1 MVIDEASVASEER
14 EHAGRPKAD
23 QVRIDEALYPWTGK
37 FFDVGNGVRMHYLDE
52 GPAAKS
58 GGPEPEVLVM
68 LHGNPTWSFYWR
80 HLVTGLSGQ
89 YRVIVPDHVGCGL
102 SDKPG
107 DDRYEYVLE
116 RRVQDVEKL
125 LESLNIRGNVTLVL
139 HDWGGMIGMAYA
151 TRNPARV
158 KRLVVLNTAGFGLPE
173 GRRLPWQIALVRF
186 LPFFSVPVRGFNAFS
201 VGATWTC
208 STVKG
213 RLTKAVKRMYL
224 APYDSWKNRIAV
236 HRFVQDIPLKDG
248 DRSFPLV
255 KQVSDNLGQWSHT
268 PLLVLWGEKDFVFDQ
283 HFLAEWKR
291 RLPHAEVHTFPEA
304 GHYVVEDAHEKIVPL
319 MRAFLDAH
327 PLAATSPQAAAS

>member
-1 MVIDEASVASEER
+1 MVTIDRASVASEEG

-23 QVRIDEALYPWTGK
+23 PVWIDKDLYPWTGNY
-37 FFDVGNGVRMHYLDE
+37 FDVGGGVRMHYLDE
-52 GPAAKS
+52 GPKDA
-58 GGPEPEVLVM
+58 EVLVM

-80 HLVTGLSGQ
+80 HLVADLSKH

-107 DDRYEYVLE
+107 DDRYDYVLQ
-116 RRVQDVEKL
+116 RRVEDVEKL
-125 LESLNIRGNVTLVL
+125 LASLSVTGNVTLVL

-151 TRNPARV
+151 TRNPERV

-173 GRRLPWQIALVRF
+173 GRKLPWQIALVRF

-201 VGATWTC
+201 VGATMTC

-213 RLTKAVKRMYL
+213 RMTKAVKRGYL

-236 HRFVQDIPLKDG
+236 HRFVQDIPLKEG
-248 DRSFPLV
+248 DRSWPLV
-255 KQVSDNLGQWSHT
+255 KQVSDNLERLWANT
-268 PLLVLWGEKDFVFDQ
+268 PLLVLWGEQDFVFDE
-283 HFLAEWKR
+283 HFLGEWKR
-291 RLPHAEVHTFPEA
+291 RLPHGEVHTFPEA

-319 MRAFLDAH
+319 MRTFLDRH
-327 PLAATSPQAAAS
+327 PLSTAKVARAAAS

>member
-1 MVIDEASVASEER
+1 VVKIDR
-14 EHAGRPKAD
+14 D
-23 QVRIDEALYPWTGK
+23 LYPWTGK
-37 FFDVGNGVRMHYLDE
+37 FFDVGDGVRMHYLDE
-52 GPAAKS
+52 GDPNR
-58 GGPEPEVLVM
+58 EVLVM

-80 HLVTGLSGQ
+80 HLITALSKQ

-116 RRVQDVEKL
+116 NRVKDVEKL
-125 LESLNIRGNVTLVL
+125 LESLSIRDNVTLVL

-173 GRRLPWQIALVRF
+173 GRKLPWQIALVRF
-186 LPFFSVPVRGFNAFS
+186 LPFFSIPVRGFNAFS
-201 VGATWTC
+201 VGATMTC

-213 RLTKAVKRMYL
+213 RLTRAVKRMYL

-236 HRFVQDIPLKDG
+236 HRFVQDIPLEPG

-255 KQVSDNLGQWSHT
+255 KQVSDNLGQWAHT
-268 PLLVLWGEKDFVFDQ
+268 PLLVLWGMKDFVFDE

-291 RLPHAEVHTFPEA
+291 RLPHAEIHEFPEA

-319 MRAFLDAH
+319 MRTFLDAH
-327 PLAATSPQAAAS
+327 PLTSQVPRAAAS

>member
-1 MVIDEASVASEER
+1 MVIDRGSEASEEKER
-14 EHAGRPKAD
+14 AGRTKSD
-23 QVRIDEALYPWTGK
+23 QAWIDRDLYPWTGK
-37 FFDVGNGVRMHYLDE
+37 HLDVGGGVKMHYLDE
-52 GPAAKS
+52 GPRD
-58 GGPEPEVLVM
+58 GEVLVM

-80 HLVTGLSGQ
+80 HLIAGFSSQ

-107 DDRYEYVLE
+107 DDRYDYRLQ
-116 RRVQDVEKL
+116 RRVEDVEKL
-125 LESLNIRGNVTLVL
+125 LESLSIRSNVTLVL

-151 TRNPARV
+151 TRNKDRV

-173 GRRLPWQIALVRF
+173 GRKLPWQIALVRF

-224 APYDSWKNRIAV
+224 APYDSWRNRIAV
-236 HRFVQDIPLKDG
+236 HRFVQDIPLKEG
-248 DRSFPLV
+248 DPSFPLV
-255 KQVSDNLGQWSHT
+255 KRVSDELPHWSKT
-268 PLLVLWGEKDFVFDQ
+268 PLLVLWGMKDFVFDE

-291 RLPHAEVHTFPEA
+291 RLPHGEVHTFPDA
-304 GHYVVEDAHEKIVPL
+304 GHYVTEDAHEKIVPL
-319 MRAFLDAH
+319 LRTFLDAN
-327 PLAATSPQAAAS
+327 PLSASVARAAAS